1 MQVVSCPVMRS
12 PREED
17 RDDDDDVD
25 LSLEHVNFGG
35 GCSSLLLL
43 QPDRMEF
50 GTPRGNE
57 TTIGSCSGLLG
68 ETFTLMVDDDDDDI
82 ILFLGDDAFDADD
95 EALRFLVDEE
105 GLLIAAEDDNAIM
118 HKLLLQTKCKRSQIS
133 NTNHLLVSSPSSHV
147 FF

>member
-43 QPDRMEF
+43 RPDRMEF

-57 TTIGSCSGLLG
+57 TIIGSCSGLLG
-68 ETFTLMVDDDDDDI
+68 ETFTLMVVDDDDDI

-105 GLLIAAEDDNAIM
+105 GLLIAAEDDTAIM
-118 HKLLLQTKCKRSQIS
+118 HKLLLQIR
-133 NTNHLLVSSPSSHV
+133 V
-147 FF
+147 

>member
-17 RDDDDDVD
+17 RDDDDDDVD

-68 ETFTLMVDDDDDDI
+68 ETFTLMVVDDDDDDDI

-105 GLLIAAEDDNAIM
+105 GLLIAPEDDNAIM
-118 HKLLLQTKCKRSQIS
+118 LHKLLFNKTK
-133 NTNHLLVSSPSSHV
+133 
-147 FF
+147 

>member
-68 ETFTLMVDDDDDDI
+68 ETFTLMVVDDDDDDI

-95 EALRFLVDEE
+95 EALRFLVDGE
-105 GLLIAAEDDNAIM
+105 GLLIAAEDDTAIM
-118 HKLLLQTKCKRSQIS
+118 HKLLLQTKCKLANIEHQ
-133 NTNHLLVSSPSSHV
+133 PP
-147 FF
+147 

>member
-17 RDDDDDVD
+17 RDDDDVD

-68 ETFTLMVDDDDDDI
+68 ETFTLMVVDDDDDDDI

-105 GLLIAAEDDNAIM
+105 GLLIAPEDDNAIIM
-118 HKLLLQTKCKRSQIS
+118 HKLLFNKTK
-133 NTNHLLVSSPSSHV
+133 
-147 FF
+147 

>member
-1 MQVVSCPVMRS
+1 MRS

-17 RDDDDDVD
+17 RDDDDDDVD

-68 ETFTLMVDDDDDDI
+68 ETFTLMVDDDDDDDDDDDI

-95 EALRFLVDEE
+95 EALRFLVNEE
-105 GLLIAAEDDNAIM
+105 GLLIAPEDDNAIM
-118 HKLLLQTKCKRSQIS
+118 NAQII
-133 NTNHLLVSSPSSHV
+133 T
-147 FF
+147 

>member
-43 QPDRMEF
+43 QTDRMEF

-68 ETFTLMVDDDDDDI
+68 ETFTLMVDDDDDDDI

-118 HKLLLQTKCKRSQIS
+118 HKLLLQTKCKPAKYRTPTTFVQ
-133 NTNHLLVSSPSSHV
+133 
-147 FF
+147 